1 MSTTENRDLFAKCGA
16 FKRHK
21 VAKEYGV
28 YPFFRP
34 LDDSEGSRVL
44 IEGVPRIMLGSNNY
58 LGLTHHPEVV
68 AAAKDALDRFG
79 TGCTGSR
86 MLNGTLNLHNQ
97 LEDELATFLGK
108 ESVLLW
114 STGFMSN
121 SGSIG
126 ALCSRKDMVF
136 ADREDHA
143 SLIDGFILSQAK
155 LVRFKH
161 NDMAD
166 LERKLELHK
175 DFMGGKLLAV
185 DGVYSMTGEVAPVDR
200 IVSLGKKYGCRIL
213 VDEAHAIGTIG
224 PEGRGTAAHFGM
236 TDHVDLIT
244 GTFSKSFASMG
255 GFIGC
260 PQDVK
265 DYLMHNS
272 RQFMYTASFT
282 PSVAATVLAALR
294 IMRAQPELVEQC
306 KENAIWM
313 RTELERMGFNCLASE
328 TAVVP
333 IVIGPVEQ
341 MLWFNQRIFEEG
353 VFANPVLPPAVPTNA
368 CLVRT
373 SYMATHK
380 RQDLQ
385 EALDIFERVGTEL
398 GVIVPHK
405 EAMADHWATMAK
417 TVGI

>member
-1 MSTTENRDLFAKCGA
+1 MSTKTNKDLFDKCRA
-16 FKRHK
+16 YKRHK
-21 VAKEYGV
+21 VAQEYGV

-44 IEGVPRIMLGSNNY
+44 IEGKPRIMLGSNNY
-58 LGLTHHPEVV
+58 LGLTHHPEVI

-86 MLNGTLNLHNQ
+86 MLNGTLNLHNE
-97 LEDELATFLGK
+97 LEEELATFLGK
-108 ESVLLW
+108 EAVLLW

-121 SGSIG
+121 SGSVG
-126 ALCSRKDMVF
+126 AICNRKDIIF

-166 LERKLELHK
+166 LERKLEMHK
-175 DFMGGKLLAV
+175 DFTGGKLLAV
-185 DGVYSMTGEVAPVDR
+185 DGVYSMTGELAPVDQ
-200 IVSLGKKYGCRIL
+200 VVALGRKYGCRIL

-224 PEGRGTAAHFGM
+224 PEGRGSAAHFGM

-244 GTFSKSFASMG
+244 GTFSKTFASMG

-260 PQDVK
+260 PQEVK

-282 PSVAATVLAALR
+282 PSVAATILTALR
-294 IMRAQPELVEQC
+294 SMRREPELVDQC
-306 KENAIWM
+306 RENASWM
-313 RTELERMGFNCLASE
+313 RTELERMGFNCLESN

-341 MLWFNQRIFEEG
+341 MLWFNKRIYEEG

-380 RQDLQ
+380 REDLQ
-385 EALDIFERVGTEL
+385 EALDIFENVGNEL
-398 GVIVPHK
+398 GVIGPNK
-405 EAMADHWATMAK
+405 EAMAEHWAQVAETMS
-417 TVGI
+417 I